1 MPPVIPHYAIH
12 PISRIETNLF
22 FLSATI
28 HSLVSLDRSVQRD
41 AGCAPA
47 VLDVSSPLRSD
58 QISGTSR
65 ESTLLVQASAGARL
79 PDRIANLSSGRH
91 GPPQPV
97 QVTSSDRNVTLG
109 CVLKPN
115 NVVKVCGRAVGVD
128 DERKKQ
134 QQRKL
139 RFRIAFATATSP
151 PATRLDSVRS

>member
-65 ESTLLVQASAGARL
+65 ESTLLVQARAGARL

-91 GPPQPV
+91 GSSQPV

-109 CVLKPN
+109 CVTKT
-115 NVVKVCGRAVGVD
+115 
-128 DERKKQ
+128 Q
-134 QQRKL
+134 
-139 RFRIAFATATSP
+139 
-151 PATRLDSVRS
+151 

>member
-65 ESTLLVQASAGARL
+65 ESTLLVQARAGARL

-91 GPPQPV
+91 GSSQPV
-97 QVTSSDRNVTLG
+97 QVTSSD
-109 CVLKPN
+109 P
-115 NVVKVCGRAVGVD
+115 AVIQARLAG
-128 DERKKQ
+128 ERKKQ

-139 RFRIAFATATSP
+139 RFRIDFATATSP